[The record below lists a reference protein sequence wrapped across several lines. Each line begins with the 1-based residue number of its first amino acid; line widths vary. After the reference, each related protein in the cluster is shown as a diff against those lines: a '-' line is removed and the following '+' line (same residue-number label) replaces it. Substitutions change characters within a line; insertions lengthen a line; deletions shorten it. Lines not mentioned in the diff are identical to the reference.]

1 MAFVPR
7 FTITSKLAN
16 QLMRIEAARQSVADL
31 PITPAVLAP
40 LRETARLFLGL
51 TLMGLLLAPDLRAQ
65 QESDRCHVYLA
76 GHGTENAKAFLKLI
90 EEVADPQELAKRMA
104 EFVQILGE
112 FDTVVGEEQTTT
124 KSFPIPGTAQFVT
137 VTVFYTDESMAAKDV
152 GSESMLLS
160 LAIADKKLETAKGVP
175 DCVQAEVS
183 IDKFAGKIRVKKVTV
198 LNRKE
203 YLIGLECERKAPN
216 PQ

>member
-1 MAFVPR
+1 
-7 FTITSKLAN
+7 
-16 QLMRIEAARQSVADL
+16 
-31 PITPAVLAP
+31 
-40 LRETARLFLGL
+40 
-51 TLMGLLLAPDLRAQ
+51 
-65 QESDRCHVYLA
+65 
-76 GHGTENAKAFLKLI
+76 
-90 EEVADPQELAKRMA
+90 
-104 EFVQILGE
+104 
-112 FDTVVGEEQTTT
+112 
-124 KSFPIPGTAQFVT
+124 
-137 VTVFYTDESMAAKDV
+137 MAAKDV